1 MLLPRVAGD
10 IETAL
15 TPKFSVRG
23 ITVNAVGLPD
33 VTETDMNAE

>member
-1 MLLPRVAGD
+1 MLLPRGAE
-10 IETAL
+10 ILKLAP

-23 ITVNAVGLPD
+23 STVNAVLPD